1 MTLGEKER
9 LVQGFLFGLIVSC
22 FIALVFLKG

>member
-9 LVQGFLFGLIVSC
+9 LVQGFLFGLIVAC
-22 FIALVFLKG
+22 FVGLIFLGL